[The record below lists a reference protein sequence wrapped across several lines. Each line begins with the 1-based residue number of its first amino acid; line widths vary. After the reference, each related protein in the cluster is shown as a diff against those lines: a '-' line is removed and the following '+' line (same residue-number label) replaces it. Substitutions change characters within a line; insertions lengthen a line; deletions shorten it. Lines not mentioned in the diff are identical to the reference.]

1 MVGVADSN
9 SVEPTTT
16 YDART
21 LNGSRIFYSSRYKWI
36 GLVLDHP

>member
-16 YDART
+16 YDAKT
-21 LNGSRIFYSSRYKWI
+21 LNSLRIFYWALANK
-36 GLVLDHP
+36 